1 SQEEIP
7 YDMRG
12 WAAVRNWGYRMA
24 NHSKIRRRL
33 IKCTLETY
41 ISIVLAVGNGMDL
54 DSFIYVTMKK

>member
-1 SQEEIP
+1 
-7 YDMRG
+7 MRG